1 MNFLEFLYDI
11 SSATITVVL
20 FLLIILLGELGFR
33 LGRYVQD
40 QTDAEI
46 KALTGAVQ
54 AAILALLGLLL
65 GFTFSMSMQRHDT
78 RSHALVDEVNA
89 IGTASLRTQLLPAEF
104 QEEAA
109 ELFRKYVDLRV
120 AIGKTDLTNRE
131 QRIQYNALIAETQGE
146 LWSLAMKATDADPRP
161 VTTGAFVKSLNDLID
176 SQGKRNA
183 LLWMHVPE
191 AVLLILYLVFLSSG
205 AILGYSGGLSGK
217 RILLPT
223 ALISLLISLIVFIVI
238 DLDRPKR
245 GIIQIDQSIM
255 VELQEGLQ

>member
-1 MNFLEFLYDI
+1 MNQLAFLYDT
-11 SSATITVVL
+11 SSITITIVL
-20 FLLIILLGELGFR
+20 FLLILLLDELGFR

-40 QTDAEI
+40 QTDTEI

-65 GFTFSMSMQRHDT
+65 GFTFSMSMQRHDN

-89 IGTASLRTQLLPAEF
+89 IGTASLRVQLLPAEF
-104 QEEAA
+104 QDEASD
-109 ELFRKYVDLRV
+109 LFRNYVDLRIG
-120 AIGKTDLTNRE
+120 IGKVDLTRIEERE
-131 QRIQYNALIAETQGE
+131 KYNKQIAETQTE
-146 LWSLAMKATDADPRP
+146 LWTLAMKATDADPRP

-191 AVLLILYLVFLSSG
+191 AVLLILYLVFVSSG
-205 AILGYSGGLSGK
+205 AIMGYSSGLSGK
-217 RILLPT
+217 RIVMPT
-223 ALISLLISLIVFIVI
+223 GLIALIISLIVFIVI

-245 GIIQIDQSIM
+245 GVIQVDQSIM
-255 VELQEGLQ
+255 VELREDM